1 MDKKDVAKQLEEVG
15 TLLELSGENP
25 FKTRTYFNVARL
37 ITQID
42 DDLKTLVEE
51 QRLREIKGVGEALEQ
66 KITELVT
73 TGKLEFLE
81 KLRAQFPE
89 TIFEILDIPGL
100 GPKRVKTV
108 YEELGVDSLDK
119 LEQAC
124 TAGKIAELSG
134 FGEKMQEKILS
145 GIAFHRRHQGIHL
158 YYMAEAAA
166 QTLLQHLQKEE
177 SIQRMEVAGS
187 LRRHKELIKDV
198 DIVVS
203 SDDPKAVMKRFVEA
217 PGVSQVT
224 GHGDTKSSVVMES
237 GIAADLR
244 VVSDAQ
250 FPYALAHFTG
260 SKEHNVAMRQRAKER
275 GLKLN
280 EYGLF
285 QDDDTLVQC
294 KDEAGIYKKLDL
306 PYIPPE
312 MREDRGEFDSPL
324 PELVNLEDL
333 KGVLHSHTTWSDGR
347 NTLAEMV
354 AGCQERGFTYFVL
367 CDHSQ
372 SASYANGLTPDRVEK
387 QHAEVD
393 SLNTKLDGFR
403 VFKGIESDIR
413 TNGDLDYDDDVLA
426 TFEFV
431 VISVHNKLE
440 MDEAEATKRVIK
452 AIEHPMSDLL
462 AHPSGRLLLTRG
474 GYALDYEK
482 VFDACVA
489 NGVAVEINANCHRL
503 DLDWR
508 HIKRA
513 KEKGVMLA
521 ISPDA
526 HSVESLDFCRYGVG
540 LARKGWLEPKNL
552 LNCMTAKELA
562 AWRAS
567 KKA

>member
-1 MDKKDVAKQLEEVG
+1 MDKKDVAKHLEEIG

-25 FKTRTYFNVARL
+25 FKTRSYFNVARL
-37 ITQID
+37 ITQIE
-42 DDLKTLVEE
+42 DDLQILVEE
-51 QRLREIKGVGEALEQ
+51 KRLREIKGVGEAIEQ

-81 KLRAQFPE
+81 NLRAQFPA
-89 TIFEILDIPGL
+89 TIFEILGIPGL

-108 YEELGVDSLDK
+108 YEKLGVDSLDK

-124 TAGKIAELSG
+124 TAGKIAELDG
-134 FGEKMQEKILS
+134 FGAKMQEKVLA

-158 YYMAEAAA
+158 YYVAEAAA
-166 QTLLQHLQKEE
+166 NALIEHLKSEK
-177 SIQRMEVAGS
+177 SIQRMEVTGS
-187 LRRHKELIKDV
+187 LRRCKELIKDV

-203 SDDPKAVMKRFVEA
+203 SADPKAVMQHFIEA
-217 PGVSQVT
+217 PGVAQVT

-244 VVSDAQ
+244 VVTDEQ

-285 QDDDTLVQC
+285 KDDGTLVKC
-294 KDEAGIYKKLDL
+294 KDEAAIYKKLGL
-306 PYIPPE
+306 SYIPPE
-312 MREDRGEFDSPL
+312 MREDRGEFAEAAPA
-324 PELVNLEDL
+324 LVTLDDL
-333 KGVLHSHTTWSDGR
+333 KGVIHSHTTWSDGR
-347 NTLAEMV
+347 NTLEEMV
-354 AGCQERGFTYFVL
+354 KGCQARGYSYFVL

-372 SASYANGLTPDRVEK
+372 SAGYANGLPPARVAK
-387 QHAEVD
+387 QHEEVD
-393 SLNTKLDGFR
+393 AFNKTLKGFR

-413 TNGDLDYDDDVLA
+413 TNGDLDYDDEVLA
-426 TFEFV
+426 RFEFV

-440 MDEAEATKRVIK
+440 MPEEEATARVIK

-474 GYALDYEK
+474 GYELDYEK
-482 VFDACVA
+482 VFDACIA
-489 NGVAVEINANCHRL
+489 NGVAVEINGNCHRL

-508 HIKRA
+508 YVKRA

-526 HSVESLDFCRYGVG
+526 HDVASLDFCRYGVG
-540 LARKGWLEPKNL
+540 IARKGWLEPQNL
-552 LNCMTAKELA
+552 LNCMTSKEFA
-562 AWRAS
+562 AWRTS
-567 KKA
+567 KRA